1 MKMKSLLII
10 TFICFLVNA
19 SAFSFLE
26 IHFSI
31 KILTESNLIL
41 EYELYNE
48 FNFLGRKTVNFYDNN
63 NEIIAANSFK
73 ISPSQKYILYP
84 NKIKSIFSYK
94 KDSYTENIPF
104 ISRFNQVFKEFK
116 ITDEVGNVVLRKEDI
131 TNDSFK
137 RDESRAIYYI
147 LEIPISTE

>member
-1 MKMKSLLII
+1 MKMKSLFII
-10 TFICFLVNA
+10 TFICFLVDA

-31 KILTESNLIL
+31 KNLTESNLIL

-48 FNFLGRKTVNFYDNN
+48 FNFLGRKTVNFFDNN

-73 ISPSQKYILYP
+73 INPSQKYKLYP
-84 NKIKSIFSYK
+84 NKIKGNCSYK
-94 KDSYTENIPF
+94 KDSNTENIPF

-116 ITDEVGNVVLRKEDI
+116 ITDEVGNVVLMKEDI

-137 RDESRAIYYI
+137 RDERRAIYYF
-147 LEIPISTE
+147 LEIPIITE